1 MPINICFILYP
12 WEKIAPVEDSSI
24 RLIHEACMRGHNVGI
39 VYPNNLSIR
48 KSITTGYAK
57 IIRKS
62 EKSVKNI
69 STFYKNTKFREQ
81 SVPLAGFDV
90 VFVRT
95 NPPLDPVML
104 NFLDSVR
111 HDTFIINDIDGLRKA
126 NNKLYPAAFEDPENE
141 IIPKTYVSKNVE
153 FLRKVIRGSES
164 EKMILKP
171 FDGFGGSGVIVLEK
185 GAMQNINSILDFYIN
200 SRSNGNYV
208 ILQDYVK
215 CAQTGD
221 VRVLMLHGEPIGAYR
236 RVPPAD
242 DVRSNIKAGGSA
254 VKHSLTKQEK
264 DICRKIGARLVADGL
279 YFVGLDI
286 IGGKLIEIN
295 VCSPGGITR
304 INRFNR
310 TRLQEQVIDFVENV
324 VHLKEAAIDRKRSF
338 RTLIENA

>member
-1 MPINICFILYP
+1 VIPCALNQKHSTDLKEENMPINICFILYP

-185 GAMQNINSILDFYIN
+185 ECRISTPYSTFISTHGATGIMSFCRIMSKAPRPVMCAFLCCMV
-200 SRSNGNYV
+200 SRSGPTGECRRLMMSAP
-208 ILQDYVK
+208 IL
-215 CAQTGD
+215 
-221 VRVLMLHGEPIGAYR
+221 RP
-236 RVPPAD
+236 
-242 DVRSNIKAGGSA
+242 
-254 VKHSLTKQEK
+254 
-264 DICRKIGARLVADGL
+264 
-279 YFVGLDI
+279 
-286 IGGKLIEIN
+286 
-295 VCSPGGITR
+295 
-304 INRFNR
+304 
-310 TRLQEQVIDFVENV
+310 V
-324 VHLKEAAIDRKRSF
+324 VQL
-338 RTLIENA
+338 